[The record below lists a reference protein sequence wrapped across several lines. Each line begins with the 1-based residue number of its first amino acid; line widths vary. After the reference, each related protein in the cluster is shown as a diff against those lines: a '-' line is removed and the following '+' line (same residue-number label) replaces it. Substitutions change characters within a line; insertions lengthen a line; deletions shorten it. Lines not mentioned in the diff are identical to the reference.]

1 MKALKQMQYRI
12 LKGSLIL
19 NLVIIAMTA
28 LTLSKPLPIIFGLIF
43 GASISALN
51 FVELANTLNRA
62 VLMPPDKAQS
72 FTVFKYFIRYFVMT
86 VVIYVS
92 IVAPYINVIGTFIG
106 LISIKLIILVSNLL
120 GDKKYFKNIFKRK
133 EDESSG
139 H

>member
-1 MKALKQMQYRI
+1 MKALKEMQYRI

-19 NLVIIAMTA
+19 KLVIIAMTA

-92 IVAPYINVIGTFIG
+92 IVAPYINVIGTFMG

-139 H
+139 Q